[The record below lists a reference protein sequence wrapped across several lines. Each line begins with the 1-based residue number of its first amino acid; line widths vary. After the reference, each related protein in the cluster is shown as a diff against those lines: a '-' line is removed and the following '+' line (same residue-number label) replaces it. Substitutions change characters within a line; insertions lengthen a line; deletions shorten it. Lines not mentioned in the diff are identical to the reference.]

1 VCSRGSPVQTAIRNC
16 TRDEGGS
23 FEAGSQVLAS
33 NRCKLLSSS
42 SVVAAGGAGSEE
54 FLQNFATE
62 EEEQREP
69 GFFAKNLYA
78 TSPVIFDS
86 AGAAAQIFAAAYTQA
101 SGKQPGWIAAGAD
114 SSARVLI
121 EAKENSEEN
130 SEK

>member
-1 VCSRGSPVQTAIRNC
+1 VAPEVKNSCKILQPKRKSNENP
-16 TRDEGGS
+16 
-23 FEAGSQVLAS
+23 AS
-33 NRCKLLSSS
+33 L
-42 SVVAAGGAGSEE
+42 
-54 FLQNFATE
+54 
-62 EEEQREP
+62 P
-69 GFFAKNLYA
+69 KNLYA